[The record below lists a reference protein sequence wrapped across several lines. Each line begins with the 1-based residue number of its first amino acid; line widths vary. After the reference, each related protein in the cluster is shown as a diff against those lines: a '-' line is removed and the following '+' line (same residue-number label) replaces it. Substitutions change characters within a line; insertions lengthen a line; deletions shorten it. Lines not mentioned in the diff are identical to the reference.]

1 MCKRIKCLKY
11 RIYFGVII
19 NLRYKLIYFWVV
31 IKLKVVLCRESVKE
45 WFVNLF
51 WFCYF

>member
-31 IKLKVVLCRESVKE
+31 IKLISRK
-45 WFVNLF
+45 
-51 WFCYF
+51 